1 MFVRWFNIYYE
12 QTYCSLLGK
21 IQCTH
26 KIFAV
31 RNFQAVNSSEQRF
44 KHGRSMQVSY
54 IQKIRT
60 VDLLSALAPVTLI
73 LLSCSPNLPC
83 ASITRHLHS
92 KNVPTVKEM
101 SVKYHNFSLVSY
113 GYLQLTV
120 SEIRTVSYELIFF
133 FAHDA

>member
-31 RNFQAVNSSEQRF
+31 RNFLAVNSSEQRF

-60 VDLLSALAPVTLI
+60 VDLLSALAPVTLM

-92 KNVPTVKEM
+92 KNVPTV
-101 SVKYHNFSLVSY
+101 VL
-113 GYLQLTV
+113 GL
-120 SEIRTVSYELIFF
+120 IRIPPTNRIRDPYCKLRTDIFF
-133 FAHDA
+133 RS